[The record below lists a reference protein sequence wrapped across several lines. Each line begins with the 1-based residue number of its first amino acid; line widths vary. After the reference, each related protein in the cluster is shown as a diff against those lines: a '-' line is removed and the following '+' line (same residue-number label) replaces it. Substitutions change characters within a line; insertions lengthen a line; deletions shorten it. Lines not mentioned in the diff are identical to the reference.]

1 MSKNSIK
8 SSVSQAALET
18 LSREELAAVA
28 KSLGLAVGKSK
39 SNSIANIVAGANA
52 GKVHFKTQFTVSFKP
67 DGGSR
72 MTYFGKTMR
81 NYVSGPGQSDETW
94 LTPDKAIAGSP
105 ADGNGSE

>member
-1 MSKNSIK
+1 MSKNIK
-8 SSVSQAALET
+8 SAVPQAALET

-28 KSLGLAVGKSK
+28 KSLGLPVGKSK
-39 SNSIANIVAGANA
+39 SNSIANIVKAGAA

-67 DGGSR
+67 NGGSR

-94 LTPDKAIAGSP
+94 LTPASATAGSP
-105 ADGNGSE
+105 ADEHGNE